1 MKRIAKVASLCS
13 LMLLGGVLTVT
24 TINSPTPNV
33 ARAAALAKG
42 DLQGGCEVKLQS
54 TSSDNAAT
62 FVMALNGK
70 YDLSGDGVFIRMKNL
85 TGTKTPIMF
94 FINARNGH
102 RMRLKTNA
110 TMFEFDENMENKT
123 ELTTGELGSYI
134 MLPGNFDGHLYIPYS
149 ILEDVPTREWG
160 ENASTTMTYN
170 DVYAL
175 YFACSTQY
183 DSYANFQ
190 IGDVFSEN
198 GVGYDGSEVA
208 DGDFGNYFKKDYLGE
223 YWTISRISGG
233 QKPTEPEYDYSKV
246 TFNGDIDKSA
256 QFHISGQ
263 AVDASN
269 FTSMNIKFDLKDKDF
284 SNAHD
289 IVFRVKNFSYN
300 YPCLLTLVDE
310 EGKTSTLT
318 SSTSTKLKFYD
329 GENFKNS
336 AAGGNPASVIIP
348 EMLDGY
354 MIMPTSVFQ
363 GSADLSKIVALNVNI
378 AVFYDYGF
386 NVAFGDAFKLGS
398 ETAKLTQILDVDKL
412 NDNQFTT
419 TYSLAGLTKYGIIDR
434 YVIDR
439 PSSWIGDVKIIDSL
453 NYEDDAKLKA
463 NVTYDIGD
471 NACTY
476 NKQDDG
482 VFVHIGPYETG
493 HAYGSYMCL
502 GMFDKGVTTDR
513 KVMTRTVNG
522 QKEYAKGITMY
533 LKNLSRRE
541 IGINLQFDETST
553 TSAGTSAE
561 RWIVKGYPAIY
572 YAYDVVKD
580 ENYSFFAKSDQ
591 IQIPVGFEGYVRI
604 PFESYQVPDWCHGDA
619 FKGTDD
625 VLNLDNFTGNF
636 FLTSDN
642 TRYEDLEFFIKN
654 VGVYFNETSTGF
666 LTSENTIKAN
676 MGL

>member
-1 MKRIAKVASLCS
+1 MKKIAKVASLCS

-42 DLQGGCEVKLQS
+42 DLEGGCEVKM
-54 TSSDNAAT
+54 NADENVDDTAT

-70 YDLSGDGVFIRMKNL
+70 YDLSGDGVYIRMKNL
-85 TGTKTPIMF
+85 TATVTPVLFYM
-94 FINARNGH
+94 NGRNNH
-102 RMRLKTNA
+102 RVQLKASA
-110 TMFEFDENMENKT
+110 TMYKFDENMENKT
-123 ELTTGELGSYI
+123 ELLSREFGSYI
-134 MLPGNFDGHLYIPYS
+134 MLPANFDGHIYIPYS
-149 ILEDVPTREWG
+149 IMEDTSWWG
-160 ENASTTMTYN
+160 GNASAPTMTYN

-175 YFACSTQY
+175 YFACTPKY
-183 DSYANFQ
+183 EGFAHFQ
-190 IGDVFSEN
+190 IGDIFSEN
-198 GVGYDGSEVA
+198 GIGFDGSEVL
-208 DGDFGNYFKKDYLGE
+208 DGDFGNYYKADYQGTF
-223 YWTISRISGG
+223 WTISRIDGG
-233 QKPTEPEYDYSKV
+233 KTPVEPEYDYSQVEFK
-246 TFNGDIDKSA
+246 GDIDKSA

-263 AVDASN
+263 APDASN
-269 FTSMNIKFDLKDKDF
+269 FTSMNIKFDSEDKDF
-284 SNAHD
+284 SNTHD

-300 YPCLLTLVDE
+300 YPCLLTLIDE
-310 EGKTSTLT
+310 NGKTSTLT
-318 SSTSTKLKFYD
+318 SATSTKLKFYD

-336 AAGGNPASVIIP
+336 AAGGNPVSVIIP

-363 GSADLSKIVALNVNI
+363 GSADLSKIVTLNINL
-378 AVFYDYGF
+378 AVYYDYGF
-386 NVAFGDAFKLGS
+386 NVAFGDAFKLDS
-398 ETAKLTQILDVDKL
+398 ETSKLSQILDVDKM
-412 NDNQFTT
+412 NDNQFAT
-419 TYSLAGLTKYGIIDR
+419 TYTLAGLTQYGIIDR
-434 YVIDR
+434 YVVDK
-439 PSSWIGDVKIIDSL
+439 PSAWIGDVKIIDSL

-482 VFVHIGPYETG
+482 VFVHVGPYETG

-522 QKEYAKGITMY
+522 NKEYAKGITMY

-654 VGVYFNETSTGF
+654 IGVYFNETSTGF